1 MRPAVITKF
10 DVELVAKSKVF
21 LEAAEQ
27 NSGSRALLER
37 FGYSSEEHERG
48 RRLVRDAELSFDWE
62 NAGTAWNFLS
72 RTPEKRIAEARH
84 WYADTRRRHMRACLR
99 RAEEVSGWG
108 TGAAQGWPLW
118 RKLTVG
124 TALAL
129 REAARAASP
138 LIWLEQRA
146 ERKRDLLRACGP
158 KPEGA
163 PPPKDTALVELG
175 GWYERWRL
183 LAQRV
188 FRERSDLMAPYGLT
202 PGKAP
207 PRLRGKEA
215 AKYGEKAAPRL
226 PLLKDPRPGSSDAA

>member
-1 MRPAVITKF
+1 MRPAVITKY
-10 DVELVAKSKVF
+10 DVELVDKSKVF
-21 LEAAEQ
+21 LDAAEQ
-27 NSGSRALLER
+27 NPGSRVLLEK

-48 RRLVRDAELSFDWE
+48 RRLVHDAALSFEWE

-72 RTPEKRIAEARH
+72 RTPEKRMAEARY
-84 WYADTRRRHMRACLR
+84 WYADTRRRHMRACFR
-99 RAEEVSGWG
+99 RAEEASGWAP
-108 TGAAQGWPLW
+108 GAARGWPIW

-124 TALAL
+124 TALGL

-138 LIWLEQRA
+138 LVWLEHRA
-146 ERKRDLLRACGP
+146 ERKRDLLRASES

-188 FRERSDLMAPYGLT
+188 FRERPDLMAPYGLT

-226 PLLKDPRPGSSDAA
+226 PLLKDPPRGSSDAA